1 MSEVVVFMFHSFFF
15 FGGGGVEAH
24 ISLFEFDTFCDAA
37 PLYFTSV

>member
-15 FGGGGVEAH
+15 WGGGGGAH